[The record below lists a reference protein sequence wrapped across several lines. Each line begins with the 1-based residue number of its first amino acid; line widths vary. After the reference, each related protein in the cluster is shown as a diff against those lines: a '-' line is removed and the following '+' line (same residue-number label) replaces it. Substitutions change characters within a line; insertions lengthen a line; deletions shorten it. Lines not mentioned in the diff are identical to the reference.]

1 MHFNFYDA
9 SIGATLECEI
19 ESFEDYQELR
29 SIKLNGVDLG
39 AWFPEGCDKEIEIL
53 DAYDKHCAE
62 LRNDAAIEAC
72 EWRKAA

>member
-1 MHFNFYDA
+1 MNYEFYDA

-53 DAYDKHCAE
+53 EAYDLHCAE
-62 LRNDAAIEAC
+62 LRNDAAIEAH